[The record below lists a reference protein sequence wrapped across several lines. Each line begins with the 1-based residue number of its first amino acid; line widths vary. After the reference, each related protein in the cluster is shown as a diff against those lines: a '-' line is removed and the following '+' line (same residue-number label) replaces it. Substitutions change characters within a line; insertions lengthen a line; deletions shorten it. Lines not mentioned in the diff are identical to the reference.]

1 MQTGDSV
8 KAVARGGLPKKKIR
22 NRWNFWSW
30 PAEAMELQTT
40 ADLNSRGC
48 VVSQSK
54 VNRCTLS
61 TRTKMSLP
69 FPLPFPPL
77 PVTLASISMQ
87 FSAFLYTSPFL
98 PHSPK
103 QSGCGSAA
111 AQAFTHQVIPLGYG
125 FPRTLPLTLRALSR
139 WAQGICSEDLHVSK
153 RMECDSSFSTLLVFI
168 NQTSFEVRRRLAVV
182 SLEVSS

>member
-1 MQTGDSV
+1 
-8 KAVARGGLPKKKIR
+8 
-22 NRWNFWSW
+22 
-30 PAEAMELQTT
+30 MELQTT
-40 ADLNSRGC
+40 TDLSSRGC

-61 TRTKMSLP
+61 TRTKMFLP
-69 FPLPFPPL
+69 FPFPFPPL

-87 FSAFLYTSPFL
+87 FSVFGTSPFL

-103 QSGCGSAA
+103 QSGRGSAA

-125 FPRTLPLTLRALSR
+125 FPRTLPLTLRTLSQ
-139 WAQGICSEDLHVSK
+139 WAQGICSEDLHVPK